1 MEKNITPINRLSW
14 KDKMK
19 SGFLCINASGVTVRS
34 DHGNGAGLSG
44 GLHFDPRRSVFKT
57 EPVFP
62 DLQFG

>member
-1 MEKNITPINRLSW
+1 MERQNEIIHKT
-14 KDKMK
+14 
-19 SGFLCINASGVTVRS
+19 SGFLYINASGVTVRS

-44 GLHFDPRRSVFKT
+44 GLHFGPRRSVFKT